1 MSNKIKVLIIDDS
14 AVVRQTLSHLISEE
28 RDMEV
33 IDTASNPIIGEKKI
47 AKEKPDVI
55 ILDIEMPQM
64 DGLTFLRKLMAENP
78 IPTIICS
85 SKTEKGGQNAI
96 TAIELGAVEIIQKP
110 KVGTK
115 DFLQESKIRICDVI
129 RAAASTKTKIRK
141 RTAFTSTVGSTVSS
155 VPVPPKLTAD
165 AILAKTSRPLSIDTT
180 EKIVVVGASTG
191 GTEALKVFL
200 EAMPVNSPGIVI
212 VQHMPEHFTKSFAE
226 RLNTLCQIEVKEAED
241 NDVVYPG
248 RAIIA
253 PGNRHLLL
261 KRQGARYYV
270 ETKEGPLVCR
280 HKPSVDVLFRS
291 AARYSGPN
299 TIGVI
304 MTGMGDDGARGM
316 AEMKDAGSFN
326 IAQDEASCVVFGMP
340 NEAIKRNSV
349 DMVLPL
355 QKIAAEVVRKAA
367 NG

>member
-1 MSNKIKVLIIDDS
+1 MAAEKIKVLIIDDS
-14 AVVRQTLSHLISEE
+14 AVVRQTLSTVIEDE
-28 RDMEV
+28 RDIEV
-33 IDTASNPIIGEKKI
+33 INTAPNPIIGQKKI
-47 AKEKPDVI
+47 QTNRPDVI
-55 ILDIEMPQM
+55 VLDIEMPQM
-64 DGLTFLRKLMAENP
+64 DGLTFLKKLMSEDP

-85 SKTEKGGQNAI
+85 SKTEKGGQNAL
-96 TAIELGAVEIIQKP
+96 TAMELGAVDIVQKP

-115 DFLQESKIRICDVI
+115 EFLQESRIRICDVI
-129 RAAASTKTKIRK
+129 RAAARSKSKVTKR
-141 RTAFTSTVGSTVSS
+141 RAPVSGGIGAK
-155 VPVPPKLTAD
+155 VAPKLTAD
-165 AILAKTSRPLSIDTT
+165 AVIAKSSRPLSIDTT
-180 EKIVVVGASTG
+180 EKIVAVGASTG
-191 GTEALKVFL
+191 GTEALRIFL
-200 EAMPVNSPGIVI
+200 EMMPLNSPGIVI

-226 RLNTLCQIEVKEAED
+226 RLNGLCKIEVKEAEN

-248 RAIIA
+248 RALIA

-299 TIGVI
+299 TVGVI

-316 AEMKDAGSFN
+316 LEMKEAGAYN

-340 NEAIKRNSV
+340 NEAIKRGGV
-349 DMVLPL
+349 DQVLTL
-355 QKIAAEVVRKAA
+355 EKIAAEVVRKT
-367 NG
+367 ND